1 MKKVFLICPVRSATD
16 EQKQKM
22 AEYIKALEDSGVSVY
37 YPARDTNQE
46 DIGGGGWNIC
56 KANKK
61 AIVKADEIHIFW
73 DEKSTGSLFDL
84 GIAFSF
90 RKPLVIANPESIHTE
105 NGKSFNNLIKFW
117 AEARSGRKTYKMDR

>member
-84 GIAFSF
+84 GMAFYAGK
-90 RKPLVIANPESIHTE
+90 RLVVANPESIHTE
-105 NGKSFNNLIKFW
+105 NTKSFHNLINHWRKM
-117 AEARSGRKTYKMDR
+117 RS